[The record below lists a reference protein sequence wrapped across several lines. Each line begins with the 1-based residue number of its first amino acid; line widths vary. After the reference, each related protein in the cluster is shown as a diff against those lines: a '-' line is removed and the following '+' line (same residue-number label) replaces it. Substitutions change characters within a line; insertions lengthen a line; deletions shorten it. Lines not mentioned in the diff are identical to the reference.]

1 MLNSPR
7 LANISSTHR
16 TEPVPTSRIIGITGG
31 IAMGK
36 TTVSN
41 RLETYYGL
49 TVLDADSYARDAV
62 AIGTPILNAIILR
75 YGPEILLPDQSLDR
89 AKLGQIIFSQPDD
102 RTWLNAQIHPE
113 VRFRMQ
119 QDSDRAIQ
127 DNQRKRSG
135 LHSHLSVEFRIFWIV
150 PLLFETS
157 MTELVDEIWVIYCH
171 REQQIKRL
179 CNRSGLTQ
187 AEANLRIQAQL
198 DIQVKCEGAD
208 VILDNSQSTDR
219 LYEQIK
225 QALR

>member
-1 MLNSPR
+1 M
-7 LANISSTHR
+7 
-16 TEPVPTSRIIGITGG
+16 TSRIIGITGG

-49 TVLDADSYARDAV
+49 TILDADSYARDAV
-62 AIGTPILNAIILR
+62 AIGTPILNAITLR

-113 VRFRMQ
+113 VRVRMQ
-119 QDSDRAIQ
+119 QDSDRLIQGNPVIQ
-127 DNQRKRSG
+127 DQQQELSS
-135 LHSHLSVEFRIFWIV
+135 LHSRQPVRLPVFWIV

-171 REQQIKRL
+171 PEQQLQRL
-179 CNRSGLTQ
+179 CDRSGLTQ
-187 AEANLRIQAQL
+187 AEANLRIEAQL
-198 DIQVKCEGAD
+198 DIQVKCDAAN

-219 LYEQIK
+219 LYEQIE
-225 QALR
+225 QALRVHITP

>member
-1 MLNSPR
+1 MN
-7 LANISSTHR
+7 AM
-16 TEPVPTSRIIGITGG
+16 TSRIIGITGG

-49 TVLDADSYARDAV
+49 TVLDADRYARDAV
-62 AIGTPILNAIILR
+62 AIGTPILNAITLR

-113 VRFRMQ
+113 VRVRMQ
-119 QDSDRAIQ
+119 QDTDRIIQ
-127 DNQRKRSG
+127 DNQPR
-135 LHSHLSVEFRIFWIV
+135 LSEPNSRQSLGFPIFWIV

-171 REQQIKRL
+171 REQQLQRL
-179 CNRSGLTQ
+179 YDRSGLTQ

-198 DIQVKCEGAD
+198 DIEVKCDAAD
-208 VILDNSQSTDR
+208 VILNNSQSTDR
-219 LYEQIK
+219 LYEQIE
-225 QALR
+225 QALGVYITR

>member
-1 MLNSPR
+1 MNSM
-7 LANISSTHR
+7 
-16 TEPVPTSRIIGITGG
+16 TSRIIGITGG

-41 RLETYYGL
+41 RLEAYYGL

-62 AIGTPILNAIILR
+62 AIGTPILNAITRR

-113 VRFRMQ
+113 VRFRME
-119 QDSDRAIQ
+119 QDTDRVIQ
-127 DNQRKRSG
+127 DHQRKLSG
-135 LHSHLSVEFRIFWIV
+135 LHSRQCIGLPIFWIV

-171 REQQIKRL
+171 REQQLQRL
-179 CNRSGLTQ
+179 CDRSGLIQT
-187 AEANLRIQAQL
+187 EANRRIQAQL
-198 DIQVKCEGAD
+198 DIQVKCNGAD
-208 VILDNSQSTDR
+208 VILDNSQSIDR
-219 LYEQIK
+219 LYEQIE
-225 QALR
+225 QALKVHITR

>member
-1 MLNSPR
+1 MDS
-7 LANISSTHR
+7 I
-16 TEPVPTSRIIGITGG
+16 TSRIIGTTGG

-49 TVLDADSYARDAV
+49 TVLDADRYSRDAV

-89 AKLGQIIFSQPDD
+89 AKLGQIIFSQPDE
-102 RTWLNAQIHPE
+102 RTWLNTQIHPE

-119 QDSDRAIQ
+119 QDTDRIIQ
-127 DNQRKRSG
+127 DNQRR
-135 LHSHLSVEFRIFWIV
+135 LSEPNSRQPVSLPIFWIV

-171 REQQIKRL
+171 REQQLQRL
-179 CNRSGLTQ
+179 CDRSGLTQ
-187 AEANLRIQAQL
+187 TEANRRIQAQL
-198 DIQVKCEGAD
+198 DIQVKCDGAD
-208 VILDNSQSTDR
+208 VILDNSQDTDR
-219 LYEQIK
+219 LYEQIE
-225 QALR
+225 QALNVHITR

>member
-1 MLNSPR
+1 M
-7 LANISSTHR
+7 
-16 TEPVPTSRIIGITGG
+16 TSRIIGITGG

-49 TVLDADSYARDAV
+49 TILDADVYARNAV
-62 AIGTPILNAIILR
+62 AIGTPILNAITRR

-119 QDSDRAIQ
+119 QDSDRLIQGNPVIQ
-127 DNQRKRSG
+127 DHQQELSS
-135 LHSHLSVEFRIFWIV
+135 LHSRPPVRLPVFWIV

-171 REQQIKRL
+171 PEQQLQRL
-179 CNRSGLTQ
+179 CDRSGLTR
-187 AEANLRIQAQL
+187 AEANLRIEAQL
-198 DIQVKCEGAD
+198 DIQVKCDAAN

-219 LYEQIK
+219 LYQQIE
-225 QALR
+225 QALRVHITR

>member
-1 MLNSPR
+1 MDSM
-7 LANISSTHR
+7 
-16 TEPVPTSRIIGITGG
+16 TSRIIGITGG

-49 TVLDADSYARDAV
+49 TVLDADVYARNAV
-62 AIGTPILNAIILR
+62 AIGTPILDAITLR

-89 AKLGQIIFSQPDD
+89 AKLGQIIFSQPDE

-119 QDSDRAIQ
+119 QDSDRLIQGNLVIQ
-127 DNQRKRSG
+127 DHPQELSS
-135 LHSHLSVEFRIFWIV
+135 LHSRQPVRLPVFWIV

-157 MTELVDEIWVIYCH
+157 MTQLVDEIWVIYCH
-171 REQQIKRL
+171 REQQLQRL
-179 CNRSGLTQ
+179 CDRSGLTQ
-187 AEANLRIQAQL
+187 AEANLRIEAQL
-198 DIQVKCEGAD
+198 DIQVKCDAAN

-219 LYEQIK
+219 LYEQME
-225 QALR
+225 QALRVHITH

>member
-1 MLNSPR
+1 M
-7 LANISSTHR
+7 
-16 TEPVPTSRIIGITGG
+16 TSRIIGITGG

-49 TVLDADSYARDAV
+49 TILDADVYARNAV
-62 AIGTPILNAIILR
+62 AIGTPILNAITRR

-119 QDSDRAIQ
+119 QDSDRLIQGNPVIQ
-127 DNQRKRSG
+127 DHQQERSS
-135 LHSHLSVEFRIFWIV
+135 LHSRQPVRFPVFWIV

-171 REQQIKRL
+171 REQQLQRL
-179 CNRSGLTQ
+179 CDRSGLTQ
-187 AEANLRIQAQL
+187 AEANLRIEAQL
-198 DIQVKCEGAD
+198 DIQVKCDAAN

-219 LYEQIK
+219 LYQQIE
-225 QALR
+225 QALRVHITR

>member
-1 MLNSPR
+1 MN
-7 LANISSTHR
+7 AM
-16 TEPVPTSRIIGITGG
+16 TSRIIGITGG

-49 TVLDADSYARDAV
+49 TVLDADRYARDAV

-89 AKLGQIIFSQPDD
+89 AKLGQIIFSQPGD

-119 QDSDRAIQ
+119 QDTDRIIQ
-127 DNQRKRSG
+127 DNQRK
-135 LHSHLSVEFRIFWIV
+135 LSEPNSRQSVGIPIFWIV

-171 REQQIKRL
+171 REQQLQRL
-179 CNRSGLTQ
+179 CDRSGLTQ
-187 AEANLRIQAQL
+187 TEANRRIQAQL
-198 DIQVKCEGAD
+198 DIQVKCNGAD

-219 LYEQIK
+219 LYEQIE
-225 QALR
+225 QALKVNITR

>member
-1 MLNSPR
+1 MN
-7 LANISSTHR
+7 AM
-16 TEPVPTSRIIGITGG
+16 TSRIIGITGG

-49 TVLDADSYARDAV
+49 TVLDADRYARDAV

-89 AKLGQIIFSQPDD
+89 AKLGQIIFSQPDE
-102 RTWLNAQIHPE
+102 RTWLNTQIHPE

-119 QDSDRAIQ
+119 QDTDRIIQ
-127 DNQRKRSG
+127 DNQRK
-135 LHSHLSVEFRIFWIV
+135 LSEPNSRQSVGIPIFWIV

-171 REQQIKRL
+171 REQQLQRL
-179 CNRSGLTQ
+179 CDRSGLTQ
-187 AEANLRIQAQL
+187 TEANRRIQAQL
-198 DIQVKCEGAD
+198 DIQVKCNGAD

-219 LYEQIK
+219 LYEQIE
-225 QALR
+225 QALKVNITR

>member
-1 MLNSPR
+1 M
-7 LANISSTHR
+7 
-16 TEPVPTSRIIGITGG
+16 TSRIIGITGG

-49 TVLDADSYARDAV
+49 TVLDADSYARNAV
-62 AIGTPILNAIILR
+62 AIGTPILNAITLR

-113 VRFRMQ
+113 VRVRMQ
-119 QDSDRAIQ
+119 QDSDRLIQ
-127 DNQRKRSG
+127 DNPVIQDPQRKLSG
-135 LHSHLSVEFRIFWIV
+135 VHSRQPVRFPVFWIV

-171 REQQIKRL
+171 REQQLQRL
-179 CNRSGLTQ
+179 CDRSGLTQ
-187 AEANLRIQAQL
+187 AEANLRIEAQL
-198 DIQVKCEGAD
+198 DIQVKCDAAN

-219 LYEQIK
+219 LYEQIE
-225 QALR
+225 QALRVHITR

>member
-1 MLNSPR
+1 MN
-7 LANISSTHR
+7 AM
-16 TEPVPTSRIIGITGG
+16 TSRIIGITGG

-49 TVLDADSYARDAV
+49 TVLDADRYARDAV

-89 AKLGQIIFSQPDD
+89 AKLGQIIFSQPSD

-119 QDSDRAIQ
+119 QDTDRIIQ
-127 DNQRKRSG
+127 DNQRKLSEPNSRQYVG
-135 LHSHLSVEFRIFWIV
+135 LPIFWIV

-171 REQQIKRL
+171 REQQLQRL
-179 CNRSGLTQ
+179 CDRSGLTQ
-187 AEANLRIQAQL
+187 TEANRRIQAQL
-198 DIQVKCEGAD
+198 DIQVKCNGAD
-208 VILDNSQSTDR
+208 VILDNSQSIDR
-219 LYEQIK
+219 LYEQIE
-225 QALR
+225 QALKVHITR

>member
-1 MLNSPR
+1 M
-7 LANISSTHR
+7 
-16 TEPVPTSRIIGITGG
+16 TSRIIGITGG

-49 TVLDADSYARDAV
+49 TILDADVYARNAV
-62 AIGTPILNAIILR
+62 AIGTPILNAITRR

-119 QDSDRAIQ
+119 QDSDRLIQGNPVIQ
-127 DNQRKRSG
+127 DHQQERSS
-135 LHSHLSVEFRIFWIV
+135 LHSRQPVRLPVFWIV

-171 REQQIKRL
+171 REHQLQRL
-179 CNRSGLTQ
+179 CDRSGLTQ
-187 AEANLRIQAQL
+187 AEANMRIEAQL
-198 DIQVKCEGAD
+198 DIQVKCDAAN

-219 LYEQIK
+219 LYQQIE
-225 QALR
+225 QALRVHITR

>member
-1 MLNSPR
+1 M
-7 LANISSTHR
+7 
-16 TEPVPTSRIIGITGG
+16 TSRIIGITGG

-62 AIGTPILNAIILR
+62 AIGTPILNAITLR

-89 AKLGQIIFSQPDD
+89 AKLGQIIFSQPNE

-119 QDSDRAIQ
+119 QDSDRMIQ
-127 DNQRKRSG
+127 ENHRK
-135 LHSHLSVEFRIFWIV
+135 LPDFHSPQYPRQSTAAPIFWIV

-157 MTELVDEIWVIYCH
+157 MTELVDKIWVIYCH
-171 REQQIKRL
+171 RDQQLQRL
-179 CNRSGLTQ
+179 CDRSGLTQ
-187 AEANLRIQAQL
+187 TEANRRIQAQL
-198 DIQVKCEGAD
+198 DIQVKCDGAD
-208 VILDNSQSTDR
+208 VILDNSQGTDR
-219 LYEQIK
+219 LYEQIE
-225 QALR
+225 QALKVHITR